1 MLQKALETLR
11 NQNQKILVCLG
22 NDKQAET
29 QWLAAGGSAGHLL
42 SEKQLQSILLTGGV
56 VLPNELAFSG
66 TLETFVSLF
75 PKSQVEQ
82 SKRLINDFL
91 SGAVA
96 EYESGKWSFFT
107 CKVVVMGCCMGE
119 YLSIVNRKEI
129 SDLY

>member
-22 NDKQAET
+22 NDKQAQT
-29 QWLAAGGSAGHLL
+29 QWLDAGGSAGHLL

-56 VLPNELAFSG
+56 VLPKELAFSG

-75 PKSQVEQ
+75 PKNQAEQ
-82 SKRLINDFL
+82 SKQLVNDFL
-91 SGAVA
+91 SGVVA
-96 EYESGKWSFFT
+96 EYQAGRWSFFT

-119 YLSIVNRKEI
+119 YLSIVNRKEV
-129 SDLY
+129 LNLF